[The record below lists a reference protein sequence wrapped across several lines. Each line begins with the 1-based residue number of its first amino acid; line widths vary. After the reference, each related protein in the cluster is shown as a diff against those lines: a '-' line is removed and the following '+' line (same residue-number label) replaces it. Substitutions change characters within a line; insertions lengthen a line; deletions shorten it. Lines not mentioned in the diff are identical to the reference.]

1 MKTVSMS
8 GSLRENVGKKDARK
22 TRLEGKVPCVLYGG
36 SEQLHFSIP
45 EKDFKDIIFTPEVC
59 FIDLN
64 VDGKEFKASL
74 KDVQYHPVT
83 DNIYHVDFLEI
94 IEGKTITMNIPLVVT
109 GNSTG
114 VLRGGKLIRKLRR
127 IKVKGLPHLIPDN
140 ITLDITDL
148 DIGGSIKVSSL
159 KSEGIEFLDS
169 KNIELVAVKMTRA
182 VEEATPEVAKK

>member
-22 TRLEGKVPCVLYGG
+22 VRLEGKVPCVLYGG
-36 SEQLHFSIP
+36 TEQLHFSVP
-45 EKDFKDIIFTPEVC
+45 EKDFKNVIFTPEVC
-59 FIDLN
+59 FIDLTI
-64 VDGKEFKASL
+64 DGKEFKASL

-83 DNIYHVDFLEI
+83 DNILHVDFLEI
-94 IEGKTITMNIPLVVT
+94 IEGKTIIMSIPLVVT
-109 GNSTG
+109 GSSTG

-140 ITLDITDL
+140 ITIDITDL
-148 DIGGSIKVSSL
+148 DIGDSVKVSSL

-182 VEEATPEVAKK
+182 VEETPAEEAKK

>member
-1 MKTVSMS
+1 MS

-45 EKDFKDIIFTPEVC
+45 EKDFKNIIFTPEVC

-94 IEGKTITMNIPLVVT
+94 IEGKTITMNIPLVIT

-127 IKVKGLPHLIPDN
+127 IKVKGFPHLIPDN

-159 KSEGIEFLDS
+159 TSDGIEFLDS
-169 KNIELVAVKMTRA
+169 KNIELVAVKMARG
-182 VEEATPEVAKK
+182 VEETPAEEGKK

>member
-22 TRLEGKVPCVLYGG
+22 NRLEGKVPCVLYGG
-36 SEQLHFSIP
+36 KEQLHFTAL
-45 EKDFKDIIFTPEVC
+45 EKDFKHIIFTPEVC
-59 FIDLN
+59 FVDLN
-64 VDGKEFKASL
+64 IDGKEFKASL

-94 IEGKTITMNIPLVVT
+94 IEGKTITMNIPIVAT
-109 GNSTG
+109 GSSTG

-127 IKVKGLPHLIPDN
+127 LKVKGLPHLIPDN
-140 ITLDITDL
+140 ITIDITDL
-148 DIGGSIKVSSL
+148 DIGDSVKVSSL
-159 KSEGIEFLDS
+159 KRDGIEFLDS

-182 VEEATPEVAKK
+182 VEATTEEVKK

>member
-22 TRLEGKVPCVLYGG
+22 VRLEGKVPCVLYGG
-36 SEQLHFSIP
+36 KEQLHFSVD

-59 FIDLN
+59 FIDLTI
-64 VDGKEFKASL
+64 DGKEFKASL

-114 VLRGGKLIRKLRR
+114 VLRGGKLVRKLRR

-140 ITLDITDL
+140 ISLDITDL
-148 DIGGSIKVSSL
+148 DIGQSIKVSNL
-159 KSEGIEFLDS
+159 QSEGIEFLDS
-169 KNIELVAVKMTRA
+169 KNIELVAIKMTRS
-182 VEEATPEVAKK
+182 VEVAAEEGKK